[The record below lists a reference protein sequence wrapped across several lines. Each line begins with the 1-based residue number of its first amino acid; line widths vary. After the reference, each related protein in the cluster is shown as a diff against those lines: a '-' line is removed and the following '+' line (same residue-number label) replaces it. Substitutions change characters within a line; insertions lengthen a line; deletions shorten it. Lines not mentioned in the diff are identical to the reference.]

1 MDVTLLLVHLGKFGF
16 EKKKKKREMEKKNGI
31 FERHLKKLNW
41 TKLFFIYLKIYE
53 NILDRKKKKMKS
65 IIDITSFDFYVF
77 YLYLFKC

>member
-53 NILDRKKKKMKS
+53 NILDRKKKNEKYNRYNF
-65 IIDITSFDFYVF
+65 I
-77 YLYLFKC
+77 